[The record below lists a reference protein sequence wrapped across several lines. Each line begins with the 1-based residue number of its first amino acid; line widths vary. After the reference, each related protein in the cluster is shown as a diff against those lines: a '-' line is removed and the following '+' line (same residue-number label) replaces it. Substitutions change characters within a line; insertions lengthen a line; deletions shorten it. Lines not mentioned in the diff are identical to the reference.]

1 MVDNIESLDRIDP
14 TGLPVGATITLPGDA
29 ITRLLRHSGVAGGLL
44 FAKEVDYPLS
54 NDETIALELSA
65 DLGGIGWLKHRKRDM
80 KTMLSVCFY

>member
-1 MVDNIESLDRIDP
+1 MLGNVESLDRIDP

-44 FAKEVDYPLS
+44 LAKEVDYPLS

-65 DLGGIGWLKHRKRDM
+65 DLVWREIWRTIPRDRRAE
-80 KTMLSVCFY
+80 T